1 MRSSRSGDHWDE
13 SRINLILV
21 KAQVHKFKNASSKFV
36 SSHFEVDRPTSAR
49 VEHSSKKS
57 TPIVPTSI
65 ISQICNGTGKES
77 CIKSP
82 VRPAFYL
89 LTYLVN
95 TTEWIGTVGEISQPF
110 FFPSAGLF
118 SLCRLK
124 KLDCLWLIAKGGLIS
139 ESFSLWLKL

>member
-1 MRSSRSGDHWDE
+1 M
-13 SRINLILV
+13 
-21 KAQVHKFKNASSKFV
+21 KTQVHKFKNASSKLV
-36 SSHFEVDRPTSAR
+36 STHFEVDRQQYDQRESRTP
-49 VEHSSKKS
+49 VKKS

-95 TTEWIGTVGEISQPF
+95 TTEWIGTVGEISQLF

-124 KLDCLWLIAKGGLIS
+124 KLDHLILVQPDTQTQILPQ
-139 ESFSLWLKL
+139 ETNYN

>member
-1 MRSSRSGDHWDE
+1 MRLQ
-13 SRINLILV
+13 NLFQPIL
-21 KAQVHKFKNASSKFV
+21 KTDN
-36 SSHFEVDRPTSAR
+36 RTTSAR

-57 TPIVPTSI
+57 TPIVPASI

-95 TTEWIGTVGEISQPF
+95 TTEWIGTVGEISQL
-110 FFPSAGLF
+110 FFPIRRIIFTVPFKKVGLF
-118 SLCRLK
+118 VT
-124 KLDCLWLIAKGGLIS
+124 DC
-139 ESFSLWLKL
+139 

>member
-1 MRSSRSGDHWDE
+1 MRLQ
-13 SRINLILV
+13 NLFQPIL
-21 KAQVHKFKNASSKFV
+21 KTDN
-36 SSHFEVDRPTSAR
+36 RTTSAR

-57 TPIVPTSI
+57 TPIVPASI

-95 TTEWIGTVGEISQPF
+95 TTEWIGTVGEISQLL
-110 FFPSAGLF
+110 FPSAALF
-118 SLCRLK
+118 SLCPLK
-124 KLDCLWLIAKGGLIS
+124 KLDCL
-139 ESFSLWLKL
+139 